1 MVSNFEILM
10 DFKNVRD
17 FAICMS
23 KNNICCHKASCFAK
37 APPEKAEEEC
47 SRCWLDFL
55 TSDEGLDLSYLEVKP
70 KIESHIKLSKK
81 SLEILENKKKEI
93 RNEV

>member
-1 MVSNFEILM
+1 MVSNFEVLM

-23 KNNICCHKASCFAK
+23 KNNICCHKDCIVEVPLSQV
-37 APPEKAEEEC
+37 EEEC
-47 SRCWLDFL
+47 RRCWLDFL

-70 KIESHIKLSKK
+70 KIESPIKPSKK
-81 SLEILENKKKEI
+81 SLERLENKKKEI
-93 RNEV
+93 V